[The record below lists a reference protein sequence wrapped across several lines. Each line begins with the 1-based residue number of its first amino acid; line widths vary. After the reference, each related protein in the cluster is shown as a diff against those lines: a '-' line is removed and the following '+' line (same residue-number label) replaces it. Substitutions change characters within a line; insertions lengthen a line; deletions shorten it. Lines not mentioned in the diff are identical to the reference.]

1 MAATHVQH
9 MQKALDQMNLQLH
22 HVIADITGLAI
33 IEAILAG
40 KRDPHALAA
49 LRDRR
54 IKASADTIAKSLVGD
69 YRREHLFTLGQSL
82 KAFRHYQELIG
93 ACDREIEK
101 SLETFESKVDP
112 ESPLPKSLT
121 DVKRLKGDPRF
132 ELRTHLY
139 RVFGVDLTQIPGV
152 NVLTAQTLLA
162 EIGPDLSR
170 FASAPT
176 FTSWLGLCPDNRV
189 SGGKVLSVKTRK
201 VKNRAATALRIAAT
215 GLYRSQSYLWH
226 YFGRMRAKL
235 GAPKAITA
243 AAHKIARIV
252 YLMLTTRRPYEETI
266 WLKNEAANRVRVEA
280 RVRKQ
285 ARDLGFQLVA
295 AS

>member
-1 MAATHVQH
+1 M
-9 MQKALDQMNLQLH
+9 
-22 HVIADITGLAI
+22 
-33 IEAILAG
+33 
-40 KRDPHALAA
+40 
-49 LRDRR
+49 
-54 IKASADTIAKSLVGD
+54 
-69 YRREHLFTLGQSL
+69 
-82 KAFRHYQELIG
+82 
-93 ACDREIEK
+93 
-101 SLETFESKVDP
+101 ETFEPKVDP

-132 ELRTHLY
+132 ELRSDLY

-201 VKNRAATALRIAAT
+201 VKNRAATALRIAAA
-215 GLYRSQSYLWH
+215 GLYRSQSYLGH
-226 YFGRMRAKL
+226 YFRRMRAKL

-266 WLKNEAANRVRVEA
+266 WVKHEAANRVRVEA
-280 RVRKQ
+280 RIRKQ